1 MKFKKE
7 NTSVYVFLACLL
19 ASAGTGAFT
28 RTFVNWLPAA
38 YLLSVLLIAV
48 CCTML
53 LWLIRKNGDAAH
65 PLRDALLGGA
75 GIYAG
80 ALGLTFLIN
89 NVLLGALRNTL
100 AACIM
105 VCVFSALT
113 VALAVFAVR
122 AATEKT
128 ASRVLVPLVCALLFV
143 PGLLS
148 ALSPFLPARYAHPY
162 EERITQTKGLEN
174 VSKENRLLIN
184 ADDSHW
190 WGFWNSLAA
199 AGRFDDESLRQ
210 YVLQYADSGVTDLL
224 LNIFCQS
231 SDVPTDVLTFRGD
244 LYGQTGQHG
253 KPVDYGSYAGLNAFY
268 NKEKKDI
275 FEVWLRQCR
284 EAGIRPW
291 LSLRMN
297 DCHDP
302 DEAASPLRGELFY
315 TAEENGW
322 TLGEDYGYYR
332 HCLNYAVPEVR
343 RLMLDYTR
351 EQLLRYDADGLE
363 LDFMREIYCFDYR
376 RADTDGIVEIMN
388 GYLRDTAEIVR
399 EAEQK
404 WGHEI
409 LLGVR
414 LMRDYEQCRAYGF
427 DPAAWC
433 AEGLVD
439 CITVTPRFSS
449 NDSAM
454 PIAAWKAA
462 CPGAEIFAG
471 VETLV
476 NTNKKG
482 CCASADVVRGYGAQ
496 YLTAGADGLYL
507 FNYMSSGDVGDRERE
522 VYDTC
527 GSLEEILK
535 HPRRHVVTYQDT
547 VPEGWEPYDPLP
559 LKLRA
564 GKPGTVA
571 VETGYI
577 PDGARVD
584 VYVGLDRPLAEDELL
599 TLTLNGGKC
608 AFEGEAEVYGRS
620 ENGGADVPQGY
631 CRTDCFIYRFS
642 AGNAAGL
649 PNLQTLTFTGDR
661 RVKVTYL
668 ELGVT
673 PD

>member
-1 MKFKKE
+1 MKFNK
-7 NTSVYVFLACLL
+7 NNASIYVFLTVLVG
-19 ASAGTGAFT
+19 ASGIS
-28 RTFVNWLPAA
+28 TFARVFPDWNPTL
-38 YLLSVLLIAV
+38 YVLSVLILAV
-48 CCTML
+48 CCAMQTYL
-53 LWLIRKNGDAAH
+53 FRRLKEKPH
-65 PLRDALLGGA
+65 PARDALIGCAAFFALSMGLVFLVNNVILQERQA
-75 GIYAG
+75 PLAAFILSVAFALAFLAG
-80 ALGLTFLIN
+80 ATAATFA
-89 NVLLGALRNTL
+89 GTEKAASRALVPV
-100 AACIM
+100 ACAVI
-105 VCVFSALT
+105 
-113 VALAVFAVR
+113 LAVPVLQ
-122 AATEKT
+122 AAK
-128 ASRVLVPLVCALLFV
+128 PL
-143 PGLLS
+143 
-148 ALSPFLPARYAHPY
+148 LPERYAHPF
-162 EERITQTKGLEN
+162 ENKIAATEGL
-174 VSKENRLLIN
+174 SMAKKEAKLIVN

-190 WGFWNSLAA
+190 WGFWNTLAEE
-199 AGRFDDESLRQ
+199 GRFDEESLNE
-210 YVLQYADSGVTDLL
+210 YVQNYADSGVTDLL
-224 LNIFCQS
+224 FNIFCQS

-244 LYGQTGQHG
+244 LYGQTEQNG
-253 KPVDYGSYAGLNAFY
+253 KPVDYSSYRGLNAFY
-268 NKEKKDI
+268 NEHNVDI
-275 FEVWLRQCR
+275 FGVWIDRCR
-284 EAGIRPW
+284 EAGVRPW
-291 LSLRMN
+291 ISLRMN

-302 DEAASPLRGELFY
+302 DEETSPLRGELFY
-315 TAEENGW
+315 TARENGW
-322 TLGEDYGYYR
+322 MIGGEYGYFR
-332 HCLNYAVPEVR
+332 NCFNYAVPEIR
-343 RLMLDYTR
+343 QLMLDYTK
-351 EQLLRYDADGLE
+351 EQLGRYDVYGLE
-363 LDFMREIYCFDYR
+363 LDFMREIYCFDYLH
-376 RADTDGIVEIMN
+376 ADTDEIVEIMN

-476 NTNKKG
+476 NTNEKG

-522 VYDTC
+522 AYDTC